1 MWVAKWGVNIL
12 ANHVTYHCY
21 LAQFE
26 PKKVEEALQDE
37 NLVES
42 MHEELNQFVRNDVW
56 EVTLRP
62 EDAHV
67 IGTKWIFKNETDK
80 DGEIIQNKSRL
91 VAQGYT

>member
-1 MWVAKWGVNIL
+1 
-12 ANHVTYHCY
+12 
-21 LAQFE
+21 
-26 PKKVEEALQDE
+26 
-37 NLVES
+37 

-56 EVTLRP
+56 EVALRP